1 MRNQAADGNAGNLRI
16 KLYTLSTCVHCKA
29 LREFF
34 INRGLHFEYVDV
46 DLLEG
51 REKKEMLKEVRQFNA
66 RCSFPTSVIGDR
78 VIVGF
83 REDELQKVLDSSGD
97 SEKDQ

>member
-1 MRNQAADGNAGNLRI
+1 MSENLRI
-16 KLYTLSTCVHCKA
+16 KLYTLSTCVHCQA

-34 INRGLHFEYVDV
+34 VNRNLPFDYVDV

-51 REKKEMLKEVRQFNA
+51 REKKEMLKEVRQFNV

-83 REDELQKVLDSSGD
+83 REDELLKVLDSSCD
-97 SEKDQ
+97 SQKNE